1 MTETSEKKCVV
12 GYGKPPKH
20 TQFKPGRSGNPKGRP
35 RKTSTF
41 SDEVKAE
48 LNSKIAA
55 TENGQPKK
63 ITKLQLIVKQHVI
76 NAIKGNVGSA
86 KMLIDGMK
94 QDQPREKDNLAEML
108 DAFEERNRQLAYRVA
123 ESESLI
129 DLPGNITP
137 TPSDQDHSG

>member
-1 MTETSEKKCVV
+1 M
-12 GYGKPPKH
+12 
-20 TQFKPGRSGNPKGRP
+20 
-35 RKTSTF
+35 
-41 SDEVKAE
+41 
-48 LNSKIAA
+48 
-55 TENGQPKK
+55 
-63 ITKLQLIVKQHVI
+63 I